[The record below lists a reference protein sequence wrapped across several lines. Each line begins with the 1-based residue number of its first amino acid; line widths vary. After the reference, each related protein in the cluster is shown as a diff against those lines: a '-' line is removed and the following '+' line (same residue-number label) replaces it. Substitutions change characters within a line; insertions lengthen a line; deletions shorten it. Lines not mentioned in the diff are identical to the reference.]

1 MQTLHLRFRDLRAIS
16 LGKSPSRWRTRSMHP
31 ASTWK
36 GASPLPNLPRPT
48 LAVGL
53 PAETSRPQPDQ
64 APLGR
69 GGLLLAGAFRAP
81 RICGAGGPDARR
93 VCPGQTACDL
103 ARYPAR
109 QEAGDIEPSHR
120 QALPSEARWAASDG
134 RPYLRRPRW
143 CHWAPCYG
151 VQAGRNMTVSQKRS
165 GSGTSCSETADTH
178 PRGKS
183 VSCTLRRKKAG
194 KGLLPSCTG
203 MPCFVTRQSRIAP
216 APGAGDYR
224 RPRGG

>member
-1 MQTLHLRFRDLRAIS
+1 
-16 LGKSPSRWRTRSMHP
+16 MHS

-48 LAVGL
+48 SAVGL
-53 PAETSRPQPDQ
+53 PAETIRPQPDQ
-64 APLGR
+64 APQRR

-81 RICGAGGPDARR
+81 RICGAGAPPARR

-103 ARYPAR
+103 VRNVPR
-109 QEAGDIEPSHR
+109 QEAGNIGPGHR

-134 RPYLRRPRW
+134 RSYPLRPQW
-143 CHWAPCYG
+143 CQWAPCYG
-151 VQAGRNMTVSQKRS
+151 VRAGGNMTVSQKRS
-165 GSGTSCSETADTH
+165 GSGTACSEAADTH

-194 KGLLPSCTG
+194 KGLLSSCTG
-203 MPCFVTRQSRIAP
+203 MPCFVTGQSRVVP
-216 APGAGDYR
+216 ASGASDCR
-224 RPRGG
+224 RRRGG